1 MVCNFV
7 YEDSNNRASSSLGIL
22 TNASAM
28 YIVDSDMIVVL
39 ETAI

>member
-1 MVCNFV
+1 MV
-7 YEDSNNRASSSLGIL
+7 SNNRASLGIL

-28 YIVDSDMIVVL
+28 YIVDTDMIVVL

>member
-7 YEDSNNRASSSLGIL
+7 YDESNNRASGIL
-22 TNASAM
+22 TNASAV